1 MCQVCTRLTY
11 TLCLAGWLSKG
22 VWIVHPMLMSS
33 CKINFN
39 LQAWNYVW
47 YSHIHFSINIYIF
60 FQANANY
67 VLEIAFN
74 SWENPLKNDY
84 VKHCCDQTTLFPPN
98 CPEACETRF
107 EICLRP
113 FNSSSNENCPYGRYV
128 IPFDSSISDPD
139 NFTFTL
145 GGELEGG
152 TPNPMTY
159 TVPTVL
165 SVRQN
170 K

>member
-1 MCQVCTRLTY
+1 MYDTLT
-11 TLCLAGWLSKG
+11 
-22 VWIVHPMLMSS
+22 
-33 CKINFN
+33 
-39 LQAWNYVW
+39 
-47 YSHIHFSINIYIF
+47 SILVLLYIYIF
-60 FQANANY
+60 IYIYIYIYIYTYFQANANY

-74 SWENPLKNDY
+74 SWENPLKIDSGG
-84 VKHCCDQTTLFPPN
+84 HCCDQGNVFPPH
-98 CPEACETRF
+98 CFDICETRF
-107 EICLRP
+107 EICLQP
-113 FNSSSNENCPYGRYV
+113 FSSSSNRNCPYGRYV
-128 IPFDSSISDPD
+128 IPFDPSIPDPD
-139 NFTFTL
+139 NFTFTF